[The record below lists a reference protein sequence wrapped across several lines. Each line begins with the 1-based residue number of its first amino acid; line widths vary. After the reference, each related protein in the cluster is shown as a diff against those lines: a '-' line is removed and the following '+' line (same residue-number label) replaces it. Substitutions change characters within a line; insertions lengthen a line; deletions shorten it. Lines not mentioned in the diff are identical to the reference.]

1 MKFFCVLTSLL
12 LLFSPLNAI
21 ETALENDL
29 VEKATAFRYENEF
42 YVAVISEPIFLRSEN
57 VALCKSIQDKIEEK
71 SGVKTNVVND
81 VGLYDR
87 LIRLESLTGRE
98 RQEEINKIIML
109 FDRYINER
117 Y

>member
-1 MKFFCVLTSLL
+1 MKFLCVFTSLL
-12 LLFSPLNAI
+12 LLFSPINAT
-21 ETALENDL
+21 ETALEYDL
-29 VEKATAFRYENEF
+29 VKKATAFKYENEF
-42 YVAVISEPIFLRSEN
+42 YVAIICEPIFLRSEN
-57 VALCKSIQDKIEEK
+57 VALCKSIQEKIEER

-87 LIRLESLTGRE
+87 LIRLESLTGE
-98 RQEEINKIIML
+98 KRQDEINKIIML